1 MENQN
6 QKKKVPVKKTA
17 KPKASKVTKKN
28 VAVFSN
34 KMIGV
39 KTDKKKK
46 VEPKKE
52 EKKVDKIFG
61 NDFNTGN
68 IDPERF
74 PDIQIDSSYASSILD
89 DCYNMEDY
97 MEKKKLLELTVET
110 FKKSQWGNL
119 PLDKKFSKELQ
130 PFIFHDL
137 YKGIDGQGFTTIDK
151 FICIA
156 EFMDIS
162 YERVYEIAGLKMK
175 EHLIN
180 ELEDKYKMLS
190 KKHINRLFGVL
201 LPMLFGYIIYA
212 QEISHSL

>member
-1 MENQN
+1 M
-6 QKKKVPVKKTA
+6 KKKDKIEPKA
-17 KPKASKVTKKN
+17 KPKKGTKLVEVFDDEMVTGIKPEPVVEVAKV
-28 VAVFSN
+28 
-34 KMIGV
+34 
-39 KTDKKKK
+39 
-46 VEPKKE
+46 E

-68 IDPERF
+68 IDSEKF
-74 PDIQIDSSYASSILD
+74 PDIQIEAGYAGSILD

-97 MEKKKLLELTVET
+97 MEKKRLLDLTVET
-110 FKKSQWGNL
+110 FRSSQWGNL

-130 PFIFHDL
+130 PFIFNDL
-137 YKGIDGQGFTTIDK
+137 YKGMDGKGYTTIDI

-175 EHLIN
+175 EKLIN

-190 KKHINRLFGVL
+190 KKKISRLF
-201 LPMLFGYIIYA
+201 
-212 QEISHSL
+212 

>member
-1 MENQN
+1 MKQK
-6 QKKKVPVKKTA
+6 QKKAPAKAPVKAKA
-17 KPKASKVTKKN
+17 KPKGKKKPKN
-28 VAVFSN
+28 VAVFSD
-34 KMIGV
+34 KMVGI
-39 KTDKKKK
+39 KKEKPKK

-74 PDIQIDSSYASSILD
+74 PDIQIEAGYANSVLD

-110 FKKSQWGNL
+110 FKLSQWGNL

-130 PFIFHDL
+130 PFIFNDL
-137 YKGIDGQGFTTIDK
+137 YKGMDGQGFTTIDI

-156 EFMDIS
+156 EFMDVS

-175 EHLIN
+175 EQLIN

-190 KKHINRLFGVL
+190 KKKINRLF
-201 LPMLFGYIIYA
+201 
-212 QEISHSL
+212 

>member
-1 MENQN
+1 MKQI
-6 QKKKVPVKKTA
+6 KKDKPKA
-17 KPKASKVTKKN
+17 KPKGAGKKKN
-28 VAVFSN
+28 VAVFDDEMVGI
-34 KMIGV
+34 KKPKTAKV
-39 KTDKKKK
+39 K
-46 VEPKKE
+46 VPEPIKKE

-74 PDIQIDSSYASSILD
+74 PDIQIEAGYADSILS

-97 MEKKKLLELTVET
+97 NEKKNLLELTVEV
-110 FKKSQWGNL
+110 FSHSQWKNL

-130 PFIFHDL
+130 PFIFNDL
-137 YKGIDGQGFTTIDK
+137 YKGMDGKGFTIIDI

-175 EHLIN
+175 EQLIN
-180 ELEDKYKMLS
+180 ELEDKYRMLS
-190 KKHINRLFGVL
+190 RKKINRLF
-201 LPMLFGYIIYA
+201 
-212 QEISHSL
+212 

>member
-1 MENQN
+1 MKNI
-6 QKKKVPVKKTA
+6 QKKVKPAAKKTSKV
-17 KPKASKVTKKN
+17 KPKDKKKKN

-34 KMIGV
+34 KMIGL
-39 KTDKKKK
+39 KTIKEKKKPEVK
-46 VEPKKE
+46 PE

-68 IDPERF
+68 IESERF
-74 PDIQIDSSYASSILD
+74 PDIQIEAGYADSILD

-97 MEKKKLLELTVET
+97 MEKKKILEMTVDV
-110 FKKSQWGNL
+110 FKVSQWGNL

-130 PFIFHDL
+130 PFIFNDL
-137 YKGIDGQGFTTIDK
+137 YKGLDGNNFTTIDM

-175 EHLIN
+175 EQLIN

-190 KKHINRLFGVL
+190 KKKINRLF
-201 LPMLFGYIIYA
+201 
-212 QEISHSL
+212 

>member
-1 MENQN
+1 MAI
-6 QKKKVPVKKTA
+6 KKKAPAKKTA
-17 KPKASKVTKKN
+17 KEKAAKN

-39 KTDKKKK
+39 KTEKKKK

-74 PDIQIDSSYASSILD
+74 PDIQIDASYASSILD

-130 PFIFHDL
+130 PFIFNDL
-137 YKGIDGQGFTTIDK
+137 YKGIDKLGFTTIDM

-156 EFMDIS
+156 EFMDVS

-175 EHLIN
+175 EHLIK
-180 ELEDKYKMLS
+180 ELEEKYKMLS
-190 KKHINRLFGVL
+190 KKKINRLF
-201 LPMLFGYIIYA
+201 
-212 QEISHSL
+212 

>member
-1 MENQN
+1 MKKQ
-6 QKKKVPVKKTA
+6 QKKAPKKAQAKA
-17 KPKASKVTKKN
+17 KPKVGKKKPKN
-28 VAVFSN
+28 VAVFSD
-34 KMIGV
+34 KMIGI
-39 KTDKKKK
+39 KKEKPKK

-68 IDPERF
+68 IDSERF
-74 PDIQIDSSYASSILD
+74 PDIQIEAGYASSVLD

-110 FKKSQWGNL
+110 FKKSQWGNM

-137 YKGIDGQGFTTIDK
+137 YKGLDGQGFTTIDI

-175 EHLIN
+175 EQLIN

-190 KKHINRLFGVL
+190 KKKINRLF
-201 LPMLFGYIIYA
+201 
-212 QEISHSL
+212 

>member
-1 MENQN
+1 M
-6 QKKKVPVKKTA
+6 KKIKNKVKPKAKTSKA
-17 KPKASKVTKKN
+17 KPKVKKKKN

-34 KMIGV
+34 KMIGL
-39 KTDKKKK
+39 KTPKEKKKP
-46 VEPKKE
+46 EPKKE

-68 IDPERF
+68 IESERF
-74 PDIQIDSSYASSILD
+74 PDIQIDAGYADSILD

-97 MEKKKLLELTVET
+97 MEKKKLLEMTVEV
-110 FKKSQWGNL
+110 FKLSQWGNL

-130 PFIFHDL
+130 PFIFNDL
-137 YKGIDGQGFTTIDK
+137 YKGLDGNNFTTIDM

-175 EHLIN
+175 EQLIN

-190 KKHINRLFGVL
+190 RKKINRLF
-201 LPMLFGYIIYA
+201 
-212 QEISHSL
+212 